1 MVAVGAKNGGAG
13 VGVSKKVH
21 DRKSWL
27 VLGERVGLKPR
38 ETLKSLASPLKAA
51 PITSPIRTRM
61 GRSGCAL

>member
-1 MVAVGAKNGGAG
+1 M
-13 VGVSKKVH
+13 H

-27 VLGERVGLKPR
+27 VLGEGVGLKPR